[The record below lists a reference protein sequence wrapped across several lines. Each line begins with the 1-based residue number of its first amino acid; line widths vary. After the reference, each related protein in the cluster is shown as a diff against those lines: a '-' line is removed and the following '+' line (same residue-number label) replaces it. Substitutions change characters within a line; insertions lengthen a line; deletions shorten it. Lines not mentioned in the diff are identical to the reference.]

1 MNTIKYFTSEPTA
14 TATVLSNLKNEEH
27 LIFHINPHELF
38 RNSPS
43 EISHTDYR
51 HYIDHF
57 GLASP
62 SKEISQQARLFSRSS
77 LESHVVVGLS
87 FLDLFLI
94 KEVLF
99 RWDFVGSVWKS

>member
-1 MNTIKYFTSEPTA
+1 MMYTIKYYTSEPTA

-38 RNSPS
+38 RNSPLGN
-43 EISHTDYR
+43 IAYR

-94 KEVLF
+94 KEVVTHMGF
-99 RWDFVGSVWKS
+99 